1 MRFGGHPVFVYM
13 RRKGV
18 RCPDC
23 WDDVLKKVTSSSCQT
38 CFATGYLGGFH
49 TPILTCIHVTSETKT
64 NQPDATKR
72 ESAQTSMRLSR
83 FPEVRPRDVLIEAN
97 AGKVWRIVSIS
108 PVRMHGFLILQNLV
122 VTRQETS
129 DIEHDLPVPE
139 DLSYVIRPHWS
150 KVIRTDGA
158 KLVRNDPDKPI
169 EEVRLWR

>member
-1 MRFGGHPVFVYM
+1 
-13 RRKGV
+13 
-18 RCPDC
+18 
-23 WDDVLKKVTSSSCQT
+23 
-38 CFATGYLGGFH
+38 
-49 TPILTCIHVTSETKT
+49 
-64 NQPDATKR
+64 
-72 ESAQTSMRLSR
+72 
-83 FPEVRPRDVLIEAN
+83 
-97 AGKVWRIVSIS
+97 
-108 PVRMHGFLILQNLV
+108 MHGFLILQNLV